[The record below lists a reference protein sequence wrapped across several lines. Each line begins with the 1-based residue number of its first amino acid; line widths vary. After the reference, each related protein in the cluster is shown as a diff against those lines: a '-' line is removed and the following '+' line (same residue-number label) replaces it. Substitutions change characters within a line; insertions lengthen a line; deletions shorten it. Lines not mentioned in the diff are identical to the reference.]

1 MSRMLYLLTGKTLR
15 MTFKLERRDDLSF
28 MEIII
33 LQGSRSV
40 NTILLV

>member
-1 MSRMLYLLTGKTLR
+1 MSRMLYLSTGKTLKT
-15 MTFKLERRDDLSF
+15 TFKLERRDDLSY

-33 LQGSRSV
+33 LQGSHIV